1 MKYHERH
8 AEGEPMRFAAP
19 TPATGRLD
27 ALSAAPFSTTLPVMR
42 GQAFAVAVGPDGPL
56 ATALPLPEGARVRV
70 VVL

>member
-19 TPATGRLD
+19 TPASGRLD
-27 ALSAAPFSTTLPVMR
+27 ALPAVASSTTLPVMR
-42 GQAFAVAVGPDGPL
+42 GQVFEVAVGSDGQL

-70 VVL
+70 IVL